1 VAKNIVVTEDENASG
16 TLVTSSKLGELK
28 VAQLR
33 TLAQQLGI
41 KGYLRLKK
49 ADLVEAVASHQRGGV
64 VAERDETDA
73 EKKSEKTEKTPS
85 SKAEKSEKSE
95 GEKAPA
101 KRTRTTRTRKT
112 QEAKKAEKT
121 AKTDA
126 DLPPLDVKAELASEK
141 IRERREQRELPE
153 NSADLKAETADGAT
167 TSISSV
173 LPRSS
178 FVSLEVVLVERAC
191 GAVPFAA
198 AWKTD

>member
-1 VAKNIVVTEDENASG
+1 MAKNIVVTEDENASG

-85 SKAEKSEKSE
+85 S
-95 GEKAPA
+95 
-101 KRTRTTRTRKT
+101 
-112 QEAKKAEKT
+112 
-121 AKTDA
+121 
-126 DLPPLDVKAELASEK
+126 L
-141 IRERREQRELPE
+141 
-153 NSADLKAETADGAT
+153 
-167 TSISSV
+167 
-173 LPRSS
+173 
-178 FVSLEVVLVERAC
+178 SLIHI
-191 GAVPFAA
+191 
-198 AWKTD
+198 

>member
-1 VAKNIVVTEDENASG
+1 MAKNIVVTEDENASG

-101 KRTRTTRTRKT
+101 KRTRATRTRKT

-121 AKTDA
+121 AKADA

-141 IRERREQRELPE
+141 IRERR
-153 NSADLKAETADGAT
+153 
-167 TSISSV
+167 
-173 LPRSS
+173 
-178 FVSLEVVLVERAC
+178 
-191 GAVPFAA
+191 
-198 AWKTD
+198 

>member
-1 VAKNIVVTEDENASG
+1 MAKNIVVTEDENASG

-121 AKTDA
+121 AKADA

-167 TSISSV
+167 SLDSIT
-173 LPRSS
+173 
-178 FVSLEVVLVERAC
+178 
-191 GAVPFAA
+191 AA
-198 AWKTD
+198 LDMTFGTGETHPHP